1 MQPIDCLTEKI
12 QTLFVENGVWQQNFI
27 DFVKVEEVIKEFKIG
42 VGWRQSPVL
51 SSVSVGTLIR

>member
-42 VGWRQSPVL
+42 VEWRQSPVL

>member
-42 VGWRQSPVL
+42 VEGRQSPGL
-51 SSVSVGTLIR
+51 SSVGDGRLRR